1 MAFNAR
7 HSLNRRFTAV
17 RQTLETIMRE
27 ARNHS
32 PVHVPHDEAEYD
44 ALIEEIEALLD
55 EDPARDTEAYERLE
69 LLSVLAETYER
80 EHHPVEAYGATPQQA
95 VDFMLEQKGMD
106 RSELARIMGGRSR
119 VSEFFSGKRSLS
131 LGQVRALRGELG
143 IPADLLITAEK

>member
-1 MAFNAR
+1 M
-7 HSLNRRFTAV
+7 
-17 RQTLETIMRE
+17 IMRE
-27 ARNHS
+27 APNHS

-55 EDPARDTEAYERLE
+55 EDPARDTEAYSRLE
-69 LLSVLAETYER
+69 LLSVLAEAYER
-80 EHHPVEAYGATPQQA
+80 EHHPAEAYGATPQQV
-95 VDFMLEQKGMD
+95 VDFMVEQKGMD

-143 IPADLLITAEK
+143 IPADLLISLEG